1 MRVRNYTPV
10 DEKVLREIHAAQ
22 GLEYEFPDLSN
33 PLYLVKVCGVDEN
46 GQVRAA
52 GIARLTA
59 EVFYLIDP
67 KLDSADK
74 RKILE
79 LGLLETAHRLE
90 AQGLDEFHCFVPP
103 QLNGMGQLLQREF
116 GFRPDW
122 KCYFRET
129 GNGTRST

>member
-1 MRVRNYTPV
+1 MRVRNFAPG

-22 GLEYEFPDLSN
+22 GLDYEFPDLSN

-52 GIARLTA
+52 GIARVTA

-67 KLDSADK
+67 KLNSADK

-90 AQGLDEFHCFVPP
+90 RQGLDEFHVFVPP
-103 QLNGMGQLLQREF
+103 QLNGMGTLLEREF

-129 GNGTRST
+129 GNGTGR